1 MCEIV
6 SWVDQS
12 VFEKQ
17 NKKKDYLNL
26 QLNSIF
32 WMLVSSCSLLDGSSA
47 EGWGHRL
54 FSNRPPNGTLCKENK
69 CEQFS

>member
-17 NKKKDYLNL
+17 NKRLFESAAEFN
-26 QLNSIF
+26 
-32 WMLVSSCSLLDGSSA
+32 LLDAGELMLTS
-47 EGWGHRL
+47 GWKL
-54 FSNRPPNGTLCKENK
+54 S
-69 CEQFS
+69 